1 MQNYKDVCGKEEMIW
16 FELNKLSEGRTFLK
30 WAKSLGCVW
39 LSGREIDCCERIAFT
54 HLSINNEGK
63 LGLVPISVWVSKQ
76 PEFQNIKRYVFCEF
90 IKGAKI

>member
-1 MQNYKDVCGKEEMIW
+1 MQNFKDVCGNDNAVW
-16 FELNKLSEGRTFLK
+16 FEIQPSECEKFLK